1 MNEKKEKN
9 KDPKQEKKKSM
20 EEPKQPVTM
29 ANSVTI
35 NKKKLYYKTETGYL
49 PLKDEEGNVKAKIFY
64 TGYFKDKVNNTKN
77 RPITFAFNG
86 GPGSSSVWLHM
97 GVMGPK
103 KIKMTDKGEAI
114 APPYDIIP
122 NEETWLD
129 KTDLVFIDPVTTGY
143 SRALK
148 KEEKKYH
155 EFKKDIE
162 SVGDVIRR
170 IVDKHNRWGSPKF
183 VAGESYG
190 TTRAAGLS
198 GYLQDRYGMYL
209 NGIILLSAVTNFQTI
224 SFDEGND
231 LPYALFLPTYTA
243 TAYYHNK
250 LDKELQKDL
259 DKTLDKVKNFIRNEY
274 IKYLFLGNEI
284 KDSDRKNLAKKLSKF
299 TGLSKKFILNSN
311 NRINIYE
318 FTKELLREE
327 SKAVGRLDS
336 RVTGENVRD
345 VGQFNDFDP
354 SYNKAIY
361 GPFSS
366 CFNDY
371 MIRELKYENEL
382 PYEILTGR
390 VRPWDFSESSNK
402 YVNVSETLTKAMH
415 KNPYLKV
422 WIANGYYDLATPF
435 FATEYTVNHMQ
446 LADELRENVKLT
458 YYKAG
463 HMMYIHKKSVKKLK
477 EDFDEFIS
485 LCQNK

>member
-1 MNEKKEKN
+1 MDEKKEKN
-9 KDPKQEKKKSM
+9 KDQKQEEKKSM
-20 EEPKQPVTM
+20 EESKQPVTM

-49 PLKDEEGNVKAKIFY
+49 PLKDENGNIKAKIFY
-64 TGYFKDKVNNTKN
+64 TGYFKDKVDNTKK

-162 SVGDVIRR
+162 SVGDVIRKL
-170 IVDKHNRWGSPKF
+170 VDKHNRWGSPKF

-243 TAYYHNK
+243 TAFYHDK
-250 LDKELQKDL
+250 LNKDL
-259 DKTLDKVKNFIRNEY
+259 EKTLKEVKKFVKNEY
-274 IKYLFLGNEI
+274 IELLFLG
-284 KDSDRKNLAKKLSKF
+284 SDIHQSKKNKLAEKLSKY
-299 TGLSKKFILNSN
+299 TGLSK
-311 NRINIYE
+311 
-318 FTKELLREE
+318 
-327 SKAVGRLDS
+327 
-336 RVTGENVRD
+336 
-345 VGQFNDFDP
+345 
-354 SYNKAIY
+354 
-361 GPFSS
+361 
-366 CFNDY
+366 
-371 MIRELKYENEL
+371 
-382 PYEILTGR
+382 
-390 VRPWDFSESSNK
+390 
-402 YVNVSETLTKAMH
+402 
-415 KNPYLKV
+415 
-422 WIANGYYDLATPF
+422 
-435 FATEYTVNHMQ
+435 
-446 LADELRENVKLT
+446 
-458 YYKAG
+458 
-463 HMMYIHKKSVKKLK
+463 
-477 EDFDEFIS
+477 
-485 LCQNK
+485 